1 MFLDAQLLKFDKNM
15 LSPAEKLFQDILV
28 SLAKNK
34 QIMAKLHVLTL
45 PTYNFGASQ
54 LTIMP
59 QKNKKK
65 QYLKSHL
72 KII

>member
-15 LSPAEKLFQDILV
+15 LSPAEKLFQNILDE
-28 SLAKNK
+28 

-45 PTYNFGASQ
+45 PTYKFGASQ

-59 QKNKKK
+59 QKLKKN
-65 QYLKSHL
+65 S
-72 KII
+72 I